1 MNKSNLLAPEKYNI
15 VSEIE
20 KYASE
25 DHKKAIIYEDNEH
38 ENISVSYKELISNAN
53 KVGNVFL
60 NHGLKK
66 GDKVLI
72 MMPRAIVTYELYLS
86 LIHISEPTRRS

>member
-25 DHKKAIIYEDNEH
+25 DHKSH
-38 ENISVSYKELISNAN
+38 
-53 KVGNVFL
+53 
-60 NHGLKK
+60 
-66 GDKVLI
+66 
-72 MMPRAIVTYELYLS
+72 YLQG
-86 LIHISEPTRRS
+86 